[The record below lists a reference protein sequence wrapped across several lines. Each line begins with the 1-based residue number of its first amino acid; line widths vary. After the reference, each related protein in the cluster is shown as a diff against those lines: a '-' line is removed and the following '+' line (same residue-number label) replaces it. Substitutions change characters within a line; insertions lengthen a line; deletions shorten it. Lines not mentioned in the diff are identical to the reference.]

1 MNYQVLA
8 RRYRPRRFEEVVGQ
22 ESIAATIR
30 GAIQQGRVAHAYLFA
45 GPRGVGKTS
54 LARIFAKA
62 LNCPAASDRS
72 RDRAEWGEPCDRCQV
87 CEAIHL
93 GQDIDVVELDGASHR
108 GIDDVRA
115 IIDGVSRPPTRSPFK
130 IYIVDEVHMLTR
142 EAFNALLKTLE
153 EPPAHVKFIF
163 ATTEAHR
170 VPETVQ
176 SRCQRFDF
184 HPIGEEAIAR
194 RLSQILANEG
204 REAEAGL
211 VEAIARYG
219 KGGLRDAESLLDQ
232 LMTFSEGILKVED
245 LDRITGRIPG
255 ARLEEL
261 AAAVLGGDSRKTL
274 EIVRACFANGADPA
288 MILEQMVGAV
298 RERIRAAL
306 GDSGDPS
313 SRPSLD
319 RLIGCLQILLDGA
332 AKLKQSPFAEV
343 SVEIILLK
351 LSRLEDPRELGEVL
365 RALLA
370 IERKELGS
378 PAPAAS
384 PTAVPAEVRAAPPPR
399 TELEGAEAQAG
410 EPHANASFDF
420 ARLKSLW
427 DQIGVEFGAKC
438 PNLGPVLRDVRVS
451 PDPASAHSF
460 LIECRS
466 GFGCRQ
472 LQARPNAE
480 VLAEVVRE
488 VTGAPWR
495 FRAVVPGSVR
505 APSAEPPGKEAQGT
519 GEAGSAAARRA
530 QDPIVQKTL
539 DLFGG
544 RIVG

>member
-22 ESIAATIR
+22 ESIASTIR
-30 GAIQQGRVAHAYLFA
+30 GAIQQDRVAHAYLFA

-72 RDRAEWGEPCDRCQV
+72 RDRAEWGQPCDRCQV

-115 IIDGVSRPPTRSPFK
+115 IIEGVSRPPTRSPFK

-153 EPPAHVKFIF
+153 EPPGHVKFVF
-163 ATTEAHR
+163 ATTEPHR

-184 HPIGEEAIAR
+184 HPIGEDAIAR
-194 RLSQILANEG
+194 RLAQILANEG
-204 REAEAGL
+204 REAEEGL

-232 LMTFSEGILKVED
+232 LMTFSEGILKIED

-261 AAAVLGGDSRKTL
+261 AEAVFGGDPRKTL

-298 RERIRAAL
+298 REKVRAAL
-306 GDSGDPS
+306 EEPGDPS

-319 RLIGCLQILLDGA
+319 RLIGCLQILLEGA

-343 SVEIILLK
+343 SVEIVLLK

-365 RALLA
+365 RALFAL
-370 IERKELGS
+370 ERKDPGS
-378 PAPAAS
+378 PAR
-384 PTAVPAEVRAAPPPR
+384 AVRPAETRPAAPPRAEP
-399 TELEGAEAQAG
+399 EGPEPQGAEPPAG
-410 EPHANASFDF
+410 GAFDF

-438 PNLGPVLRDVRVS
+438 PNLGPVLRDVRLS
-451 PDPASAHSF
+451 PDPASAQSF

-472 LQARPNAE
+472 LQARQNAE
-480 VLAEVVRE
+480 VLAAVVRDA
-488 VTGAPWR
+488 TGAPWR
-495 FRAVVPGSVR
+495 FRVVVAGSAR
-505 APSAEPPGKEAQGT
+505 APSAEAPGKDAPGADD
-519 GEAGSAAARRA
+519 AGSPGPRRA